1 MSPSGKQMTL
11 GEGGA
16 PSIELAEQGFYSV
29 RLQGTGERRPF
40 EVAVNLDPAESDLT
54 PLEPTQFVATVTG
67 RAAVT
72 RHRQSLEHP
81 GPDARGHGEETVDL
95 VVLCSSGAL
104 MALLTEAIL
113 SNRLSAKAAGRF
125 AAALSAR

>member
-1 MSPSGKQMTL
+1 MSPSGKQLTL

-54 PLEPTQFVATVTG
+54 PLEPTQFVATATG

-72 RHRQSLEHP
+72 PTGQIARAP
-81 GPDARGHGEETVDL
+81 GSDARGHGEEAVGL
-95 VVLCSSGAL
+95 VVSPRRRA
-104 MALLTEAIL
+104 
-113 SNRLSAKAAGRF
+113 
-125 AAALSAR
+125 